1 MTKSRAR
8 SDAGP
13 FRRETP
19 LVPAVTTAGRALV
32 TVIAIMTFLA
42 GLSAGVAFLTLDASR
57 DWRGSLAQEVTVQIR
72 PVAGRNIEA
81 DIAEAV
87 KALRNVQGVIAVEP
101 MPRAQ
106 SERLLEPWLGAG
118 LDLRELPVPRIVTV
132 RLETAA
138 RSEIATLRKALVAAV
153 PVATIDDHQVWMQ
166 HLTTM
171 ANALVAVALAVFGL
185 VVFAMA
191 LAVAFATRGAVAGNK
206 EIVDVLHLVGAED
219 RFIAREFQ
227 RNFFRLGLRGAAAGG
242 ALALLTFAAGGL
254 LTRAWVSSAASDQLE
269 LLFGAFALGWKG
281 YAAIVLVAF
290 GVSLLTG
297 IVSRSIVFRRLR
309 GLD

>member
-1 MTKSRAR
+1 MPS
-8 SDAGP
+8 
-13 FRRETP
+13 
-19 LVPAVTTAGRALV
+19 VTTAGRALV

-72 PVAGRNIEA
+72 PVSGRNVEA

-87 KALRNVQGVIAVEP
+87 KALRNIPGVIAVEP

-138 RSEIATLRKALVAAV
+138 RSEIAVLRKALAAAV

-171 ANALVAVALAVFGL
+171 ANALVAVALTVFGL

-227 RNFFRLGLRGAAAGG
+227 RNFFRLGLRGATAGG

-281 YAAIVLVAF
+281 YAAIVLVAL

-297 IVSRSIVFRRLR
+297 VVSRSIVFRRLR

>member
-1 MTKSRAR
+1 MTEPRTKADS
-8 SDAGP
+8 GP

-42 GLSAGVAFLTLDASR
+42 GLSAGIAFLTIDASS
-57 DWRGSLAQEVTVQIR
+57 DWRVSLGQEVTVQIR
-72 PVAGRNIEA
+72 PVAGRNVEA
-81 DIAEAV
+81 DIAETV
-87 KALRNVQGVIAVEP
+87 KILRNAPGVLAAEA
-101 MPRAQ
+101 MPRVQ
-106 SERLLEPWLGAG
+106 SERLLEPWLGTG

-132 RLETAA
+132 RMDSAA
-138 RSEIATLRKALVAAV
+138 RSELAALRKALATSV
-153 PVATIDDHQVWMQ
+153 PVATIDDHQFWMQ
-166 HLTTM
+166 HLATM
-171 ANALVAVALAVFGL
+171 ANALVAVALTVFGL
-185 VVFAMA
+185 VVLAMA
-191 LAVAFATRGAVAGNK
+191 LAVAFATRGAMAGNK

-227 RNFFRLGLRGAAAGG
+227 RNFFRLGLKGALVGG
-242 ALALLTFAAGGL
+242 GLALLTFAAGGL

-281 YAAIVLVAF
+281 YVAIAF
-290 GVSLLTG
+290 VSFAISLLTG